1 MIGIT
6 HVGRIAAALLAVAA
20 GVAQAAGPCGQMES
34 ASVTHGLRSPRP
46 AAGSA
51 PSHAPAQATS
61 APWLAR
67 LSSYLDAVNGHKPG
81 TLDMAA
87 RLTGFMGEGDLYEA
101 RTDFFAL
108 VALCKRQLGQS
119 VRPAPVVYRDTLINF
134 ADLRQ
139 LLRLTDE
146 EAQAGNANR
155 ILHRAAVLH
164 ADVVMLVIPL
174 LPGRIGCSARTTLLV
189 QDGNSAGTGCIN
201 FHWDHGKM
209 MLDAVKPDPAKDE
222 VTRLWYLATITYLLE
237 IGDFANADRQISR
250 ASLLF
255 PDDPEL
261 LFEHGYYHE
270 GFASPHVQPAAFES
284 GADKR
289 GAKVHLDEAD
299 GLYRRAIKENP
310 QFVEARVHRGYVLG
324 LLGRHRDAA
333 EELRLAA
340 SSAQGSPLRYY
351 AEMFLGHA
359 EESLGNHAAARDH
372 YGRALAL
379 YPKAQSPLLALGLLA
394 RQLGDRAGSQ
404 NALRQVLALP
414 RTRAGDDD
422 PWWRYYRW
430 QNASFEVRF
439 SALHARLREGDRDA
453 TAVGDR
459 AAFHLPAGRTGE
471 GHPRTNGNGSG
482 RTRGRP
488 VTGDRR

>member
-1 MIGIT
+1 
-6 HVGRIAAALLAVAA
+6 
-20 GVAQAAGPCGQMES
+20 MES
-34 ASVTHGLRSPRP
+34 ASVTHGFRQSQR
-46 AAGSA
+46 AAGPA
-51 PSHAPAQATS
+51 WVADPARAQAPAESTS

-87 RLTGFMGEGDLYEA
+87 RLTGFMGEGDLHEA
-101 RTDFFAL
+101 RTDFLAL
-108 VALCKRQLGQS
+108 VSLCKRQLD
-119 VRPAPVVYRDTLINF
+119 RTAPPAPVVYRDTRIPF

-139 LLRLTDE
+139 LLGLTDE
-146 EAQAGNANR
+146 EAQVGNANR
-155 ILHRAAVLH
+155 ILHRAAILH

-174 LPGRIGCSARTTLLV
+174 LPGRIGCSTHATVLV

-201 FHWDHGKM
+201 FHWDHGRLL
-209 MLDAVKPDPAKDE
+209 LDAVRPDPARDE
-222 VTRLWYLATITYLLE
+222 VTRLWYLATITFLLE
-237 IGDFANADRQISR
+237 SGDFANGNLQISR
-250 ASLLF
+250 AQPLF
-255 PDDPEL
+255 PDDPEI

-284 GADKR
+284 GADRR
-289 GAKVHLDEAD
+289 GAKIHIDEAED
-299 GLYRRAIKENP
+299 LYRRAIKENP
-310 QFVEARVHRGYVLG
+310 HFVEARVHRGYVLG

-340 SSAQGSPLRYY
+340 ASAQGSPLRYY
-351 AEMFLGHA
+351 AEVFLGHA

-394 RQLGDRAGSQ
+394 RQLGDRAGAQ

-430 QNASFEVRF
+430 QNASFEGRF
-439 SALHARLREGDRDA
+439 AALHALLREGEPQSGLTNRSA
-453 TAVGDR
+453 AGPARAVSICPRLSFVCPACGQMESASVTHGLR
-459 AAFHLPAGRTGE
+459 LAQQRRIAA
-471 GHPRTNGNGSG
+471 HPLA
-482 RTRGRP
+482 
-488 VTGDRR
+488 GDRR